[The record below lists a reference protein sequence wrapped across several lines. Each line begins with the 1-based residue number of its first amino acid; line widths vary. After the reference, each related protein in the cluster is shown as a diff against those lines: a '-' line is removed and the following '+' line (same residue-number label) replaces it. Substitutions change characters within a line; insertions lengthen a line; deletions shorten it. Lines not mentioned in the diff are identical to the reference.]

1 MALDDD
7 IRILAGVRLFSGF
20 TAEQLRLLAFGA
32 ERLTLPAG
40 RRLFRQEDV
49 ADCAYVVTRGLVGL
63 FYEDDGER
71 AAVAEVG
78 PGTLVGELALI
89 ADTKRLTGAE
99 AHDDTE
105 LLRIDRRVFRRILEE
120 YPETAL
126 TLHRR
131 ISADIRDLVS
141 QLEAA
146 AARLEP

>member
-7 IRILAGVRLFSGF
+7 IRILAGVRLFEGF

-32 ERLTLPAG
+32 ERLALPAG
-40 RRLFRQEDV
+40 RRLFRQDDA
-49 ADCAYVVTRGLVGL
+49 ADCAYVVTEGRIGL
-63 FYEDDGER
+63 FYEDGAHRVD
-71 AAVAEVG
+71 VASVG

-89 ADTKRLTGAE
+89 ADTRRLTGGE
-99 AHDDTE
+99 ASTDSE

-120 YPETAL
+120 YPDSALALHQRITADF
-126 TLHRR
+126 TR
-131 ISADIRDLVS
+131 LVG